1 MSALLITHQ
10 VQIHFKGPQQHVQQF
25 EIALS
30 STGGKEEK
38 KKKRE
43 EKTTRKTL
51 HLHAMEQNL
60 YFHYLPGLAFVASHL
75 LKK

>member
-38 KKKRE
+38 KKK
-43 EKTTRKTL
+43 EKKRPQEK
-51 HLHAMEQNL
+51 L
-60 YFHYLPGLAFVASHL
+60 YTSMPWNKIYIFITYQD
-75 LKK
+75 